1 MIHAVTYIGTLLD
14 PGLLRERG
22 CKRSCCSINE
32 CRLWGP
38 GQMWQWGASIHAVTS
53 TVAIAS
59 ARVLV
64 LATVA
69 IREWELDVGSL
80 MANVEF
86 GSWELYCGINSL
98 ASDSRNW
105 FPEED
110 LRVLVIAIQVF
121 GRVQT
126 HIQPWDFVIC
136 KLVYRIW
143 IGR

>member
-1 MIHAVTYIGTLLD
+1 
-14 PGLLRERG
+14 
-22 CKRSCCSINE
+22 
-32 CRLWGP
+32 
-38 GQMWQWGASIHAVTS
+38 
-53 TVAIAS
+53 
-59 ARVLV
+59 
-64 LATVA
+64 
-69 IREWELDVGSL
+69 

-86 GSWELYCGINSL
+86 GSWELDCGINSL

-121 GRVQT
+121 GRVHT